1 MVWTGGLNPLGPLW
15 LIAGQCL
22 FIASGIIWVV
32 ILIPTQI
39 KQAQAARAFAD
50 SGPIP
55 ESYWR
60 LSRRWLIWGTV
71 ATVLPLA
78 NLYFMVVKPG

>member
-1 MVWTGGLNPLGPLW
+1 M
-15 LIAGQCL
+15 
-22 FIASGIIWVV
+22 

-50 SGPIP
+50 SSSIP
-55 ESYWR
+55 DSYWR
-60 LSRRWLIWGTV
+60 LSRRWIVWGTV
-71 ATVLPLA
+71 ATLLPLA

>member
-1 MVWTGGLNPLGPLW
+1 
-15 LIAGQCL
+15 
-22 FIASGIIWVV
+22 V

-50 SGPIP
+50 SGSIP
-55 ESYWR
+55 DSYWR
-60 LSRRWLIWGTV
+60 LSRRWIVWGTV
-71 ATVLPLA
+71 ATLLPLA